1 MEEKMPKPKQLCWK
15 TMDWNDVL
23 WLSRGGGGGGENE
36 NENENGGENEN
47 DCGKNEE
54 NKRDNELIVA

>member
-1 MEEKMPKPKQLCWK
+1 MPKPKQLCWK

-23 WLSRGGGGGGENE
+23 WLSRGGGGGGENGE
-36 NENENGGENEN
+36 NENEN